1 MGYLLFDRCAQCQ
14 SCCNVDAGYGPLEV
28 TLTNVEKNRLGS
40 VCIATKCPHLSATGC
55 VLGDSKPFACALYP
69 LSYNPHSR
77 VYSLDLECPLVPDY
91 LEAMGNPET
100 VAGKH
105 LREAMET
112 IAQLEQTDPDFL
124 RENHAIDA
132 DLFDLKS
139 IPAELL
145 PARTTK

>member
-1 MGYLLFDRCAQCQ
+1 M
-14 SCCNVDAGYGPLEV
+14 
-28 TLTNVEKNRLGS
+28 
-40 VCIATKCPHLSATGC
+40 
-55 VLGDSKPFACALYP
+55 
-69 LSYNPHSR
+69 
-77 VYSLDLECPLVPDY
+77 VPDY